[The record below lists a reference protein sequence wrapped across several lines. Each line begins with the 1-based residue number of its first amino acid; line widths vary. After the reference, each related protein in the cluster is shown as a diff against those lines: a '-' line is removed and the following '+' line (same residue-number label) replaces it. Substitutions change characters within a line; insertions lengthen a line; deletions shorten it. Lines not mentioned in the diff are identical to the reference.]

1 VLASSSNDFE
11 DMSFF
16 VTNIWL
22 HSGLVDQVLELVD
35 ALFTLLQGKF
45 FIKSMEINEV
55 IFEFLYIKKMINFLL
70 AETILSFAL
79 FNKFLDSSMMCINL
93 HLLFIFECTT
103 ELNLFLAD
111 LFLDGLELI
120 AVIFKKNLGLFF
132 LARSEICMLKLLDNF
147 FCPKIYTL

>member
-1 VLASSSNDFE
+1 
-11 DMSFF
+11 MSFF

-93 HLLFIFECTT
+93 HLLLVFECTT
-103 ELNLFLAD
+103 ELNLFLAY

-132 LARSEICMLKLLDNF
+132 LARSEICVLKLFDNF